1 MKFFSWGTNKKR
13 EVQVE
18 ALGPGPVW
26 EMCSK
31 CRYSL
36 DGQPISWSILVE
48 VALWLTLNFHP
59 LFFAAAAAAAAAAA
73 TVAADAV
80 VAVAAVVAVSTV
92 PL

>member
-1 MKFFSWGTNKKR
+1 M
-13 EVQVE
+13 
-18 ALGPGPVW
+18 
-26 EMCSK
+26 
-31 CRYSL
+31 

-59 LFFAAAAAAAAAAA
+59 LFFAAAAAA

-80 VAVAAVVAVSTV
+80 VAVAAVAAVAAV

>member
-1 MKFFSWGTNKKR
+1 M
-13 EVQVE
+13 
-18 ALGPGPVW
+18 LGPGPVW

-59 LFFAAAAAAAAAAA
+59 LFFAAAAA
-73 TVAADAV
+73 TVAADA
-80 VAVAAVVAVSTV
+80 AVAAVAAV
-92 PL
+92 PLWWVAALQSVAL